1 MFTEYLEEP
10 INLYF
15 HQLPQIKGWQT
26 IAIGKSSP
34 MSDFINKVLLEHSH
48 TPICFNVVFGWFLL
62 IMAKLSSCFKRP
74 YSLRNLKY
82 LLSGLLPFAYPCSR

>member
-1 MFTEYLEEP
+1 MFSKSWEEP

-15 HQLPQIKGWQT
+15 QQLSQIKGWQT

-34 MSDFINKVLLEHSH
+34 MPDFINKVLLEYSH
-48 TPICFNVVFGWFLL
+48 TPICLDVLFGYFLP

-74 YSLRNLKY
+74 YSL
-82 LLSGLLPFAYPCSR
+82 